1 MPPWHAVREDLS
13 LLHSS
18 TTSSELQYTGASE
31 HSSLLHRIFS
41 PDADDAESIPT
52 DEQEAKAIQAIPQI
66 DLSLRLSTQPQCW
79 MNVFVPLSPTSER
92 TASSSDP
99 RDDAED
105 KAWSVEVSAPNSDRH
120 RLQELQDG
128 VRQRHKEVVDEI
140 ESQGGLGVG
149 IWTLWMDAKD
159 LATNTLAAD
168 GHQTEPQATAASG
181 EATATATAGDSGDGD
196 AQQDGQNG
204 IEMKRSIFW
213 SHHLIAPSKR
223 KDFTSLCSELDVW
236 GLVKIGYPGYLIF
249 EGPIE
254 GVEEMERRVKVC
266 TSLGLRSRID
276 VGSGRGGV
284 DNATSDV
291 SSNGTRGEVRR
302 EAIRTSPLSRGH
314 AANHN
319 AGKDAQ
325 EKVRTGYEEVESVGE
340 IVQRLR
346 CIDMDEA
353 EIVQSLGIRTA
364 KGSGLA

>member
-254 GVEEMERRVKVC
+254 GVEEMERRVKGMQWHAL
-266 TSLGLRSRID
+266 TLRSTHTFLFPSPSPSLP
-276 VGSGRGGV
+276 G
-284 DNATSDV
+284 ASD
-291 SSNGTRGEVRR
+291 GTRGEVRR